1 MPDVVTVATAPSAPQ
16 RRPRPWW
23 RRRPGVMVA
32 AACLVGI
39 VVVAALA
46 PWVAPYDPL
55 HVNLRAVL
63 QAPSSEHLMGTDP
76 FGRDV
81 FSRVLYGARIS
92 LVVGLLAVAIST
104 AIGVPVGMA
113 AGYFG
118 GRVDRVLM
126 NLTDLLLAFPGLLLA
141 MIVVAILGPGLV
153 NTMIAV
159 GIAQAPERIR
169 LVRGTV
175 LSAREEAYVEAS
187 RAAGGSDARVMW
199 RHIFPNVVGPLVVL
213 STLGLA
219 SAILS
224 AAALSFIGLGAQPP
238 SAEWGAML
246 NGGRGYMQ
254 IAWWISVF
262 PGLAIMVTVMVMNV
276 LGDGLRDALDPRLRK

>member
-1 MPDVVTVATAPSAPQ
+1 
-16 RRPRPWW
+16 
-23 RRRPGVMVA
+23 
-32 AACLVGI
+32 
-39 VVVAALA
+39 
-46 PWVAPYDPL
+46 
-55 HVNLRAVL
+55 
-63 QAPSSEHLMGTDP
+63 MGTDP
-76 FGRDV
+76 FGRDIY
-81 FSRVLYGARIS
+81 SRVLYGARIS
-92 LVVGLLAVAIST
+92 LLVGMLAVAIST
-104 AIGVPVGMA
+104 VIGVPLGMA

-118 GRVDRVLM
+118 GRLDRVIM
-126 NLTDLLLAFPGLLLA
+126 NLRDLLLAFPGLLLA

-175 LSAREEAYVEAS
+175 LSAREEAFVEAS
-187 RAAGGSDARVMW
+187 RAAGGSNARIMW

-246 NGGRGYMQ
+246 NGGRQYMQ

-262 PGLAIMVTVMVMNV
+262 PGLAIMATVMVMNV